1 MSNNPVTKQSIK
13 NKKKHARRHAKKNN
27 NHDKQHETYI
37 IFLPFDILN
46 IILNLTHYDFFS
58 KI

>member
-13 NKKKHARRHAKKNN
+13 NKKRHARRHAKNN

-46 IILNLTHYDFFS
+46 IILNLTHYDFS